1 MSIPVAEVVKEAF
14 TAANLLDT
22 DYDVVIVKVGEDHEM
37 VTHSITL
44 HSFQRP
50 NKKLTVEFQHDSL
63 DFVIDVFASYNTLL
77 VGKQFK
83 KFFDICCKYDHMKF
97 D

>member
-1 MSIPVAEVVKEAF
+1 MSRPIAEVVKEAF

-22 DYDVVIVKVGEDHEM
+22 DYDVVIVKTGEDHETT
-37 VTHSITL
+37 THSVTL

-50 NKKLTVEFQHDSL
+50 NKKVTIEFQKDAL
-63 DFVIDVFASYNTLL
+63 NFVIDVFASYNTLL

-83 KFFDICCKYDHMKF
+83 KFFDICCKYEYISF
-97 D
+97 

>member
-1 MSIPVAEVVKEAF
+1 MSRPITDIVKEAF
-14 TAANLLDT
+14 IAANLLDT
-22 DYDVVIVKVGEDHEM
+22 DYDVVIVKTGEDHDTI
-37 VTHSITL
+37 THSVTL

-63 DFVIDVFASYNTLL
+63 NFVIDVFASYNTLL
-77 VGKQFK
+77 QGKQFK
-83 KFFDICCKYDHMKF
+83 KFFDICCKYEFIKF